1 MSSSLPLVS
10 IIAINYNSLDDTLE
24 FLQSTRKLTYPN
36 VEVIVIDNASKV
48 KPGAVIKKQYPEVIF
63 IQSETNLGFAGG
75 NNLGVCAAK
84 GDYLFFINNDTL
96 LPENFLEPVVS
107 FMQQHP
113 DAGMA
118 STKVLYPDGKT
129 IQYAGA
135 IGISAVT
142 GRGKRLGLFEEDK
155 GQYDTCYKTDL
166 GHGASLVVPRGVI
179 EKVGTMP
186 EIFFLYYEEHDWCE
200 HVKRAGYNMYY
211 IGTSHLLHKESVSTG
226 KESPLKVYYMT
237 RNRLLFM
244 RRNFVGMPY
253 LLGLLFF
260 TCVTTP
266 KHTVRY
272 IVKGNFALLKAY
284 YRGLL
289 WNVTNNHN

>member
-1 MSSSLPLVS
+1 MSPTAPLVS
-10 IIAINYNSLDDTLE
+10 IIAINYNTLDDTLE
-24 FLQSTRKLTYPN
+24 FLHSTRTLTYPN
-36 VEVIVIDNASKV
+36 VEVIVVDNASKIN
-48 KPGAVIKKQYPEVIF
+48 PGAVIQSQFPEVMF
-63 IQSETNLGFAGG
+63 IRSEINLGFAGG
-75 NNLGVCAAK
+75 NNLGVRAAK

-96 LPENFLEPVVS
+96 LPENFLEPVIT
-107 FMQQHP
+107 FMQEHP

-155 GQYDTCYKTDL
+155 GQYDQCYKTDL
-166 GHGASLVVPRGVI
+166 GHGASLIVPRKVI
-179 EKVGTMP
+179 ETVGSMP

-200 HVKRAGYNMYY
+200 HVKRAGYTMYY

-226 KESPLKVYYMT
+226 KESPLKTYYMT

-244 RRNFVGMPY
+244 RRNFRGMPY

-260 TCVTTP
+260 TCVATP
-266 KHTVRY
+266 KNTLLYLIKRD
-272 IVKGNFALLKAY
+272 FALLKAY

-289 WNVTNNHN
+289 WNVTNTPN

>member
-1 MSSSLPLVS
+1 MSSTLPQVS

-24 FLQSTRKLTYPN
+24 FLQSTRGLSYPN
-36 VEVIVIDNASKV
+36 VEVILVDNASKV
-48 KPGAVIKKQYPEVIF
+48 KPGDVIRTQYPEVKF
-63 IQSETNLGFAGG
+63 IQSEINLGFAGG
-75 NNLGVCAAK
+75 NNLGVRAAQ

-96 LPENFLEPVVS
+96 LPQDFLEPVVD
-107 FMQQHP
+107 FMEQHP

-135 IGISAVT
+135 IGISAIT

-155 GQYDTCYKTDL
+155 GQYDRCYPTDL
-166 GHGASLVVPRGVI
+166 GHGASLIVRRKVI
-179 EKVGTMP
+179 ETVGFMP

-200 HVKRAGYNMYY
+200 HIKRAGFGMYY

-244 RRNFVGMPY
+244 RRNFSGFPY
-253 LLGLLFF
+253 VLGVLFF
-260 TCVTTP
+260 TCVSTP
-266 KHTVRY
+266 KHTLRY

-289 WNVTNNHN
+289 WNVTNNRN

>member
-1 MSSSLPLVS
+1 MSSTQPQVS

-36 VEVIVIDNASKV
+36 VEVILVDNASKT
-48 KPGAVIKKQYPEVIF
+48 KPGDVIRERFPEVKF

-75 NNLGVCAAK
+75 NNLGVRAAK

-96 LPENFLEPVVS
+96 LPENFLEPVMS
-107 FMQQHP
+107 FMQEHP
-113 DAGMA
+113 EAGMA

-135 IGISAVT
+135 IGISAIT
-142 GRGKRLGLFEEDK
+142 GRGKRLGLFEQDN
-155 GQYDTCYKTDL
+155 GQYDRCYKTDL
-166 GHGASLVVPRGVI
+166 GHGASLIVPR
-179 EKVGTMP
+179 KVVETVGAMP

-200 HVKRAGYNMYY
+200 HVKRAGYTMYY

-244 RRNFVGMPY
+244 RRNFSGIPY
-253 LLGLLFF
+253 LLGVLFF
-260 TCVTTP
+260 TCVSTP

-289 WNVTNNHN
+289 WNVTHNRN

>member
-24 FLQSTRKLTYPN
+24 FLQSTRKLTYQN

>member
-1 MSSSLPLVS
+1 MSSTLPLVS

-24 FLQSTRKLTYPN
+24 FLQSTRQLTYPN

-48 KPGAVIKKQYPEVIF
+48 KPGDIIRELYPEVKF

-75 NNLGVCAAK
+75 NNLGVRAAK

-96 LPENFLEPVVS
+96 LPENFLEPVVA

-166 GHGASLVVPRGVI
+166 GHGASLIVPRKII
-179 EKVGTMP
+179 ETVGSMP

-244 RRNFVGMPY
+244 RRNFFGMPY
-253 LLGLLFF
+253 VLGLLFF
-260 TCVTTP
+260 ACVATP

-289 WNVTNNHN
+289 WNVTNNYN